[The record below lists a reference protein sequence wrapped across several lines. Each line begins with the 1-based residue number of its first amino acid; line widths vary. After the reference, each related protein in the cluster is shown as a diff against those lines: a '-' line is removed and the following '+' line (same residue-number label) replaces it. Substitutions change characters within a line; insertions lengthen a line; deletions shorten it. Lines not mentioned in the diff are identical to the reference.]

1 MKPIQSIKIKHTTYY
16 KRPYGRDWYYVDP
29 WGTEHGVVPYMV
41 DAIELLLDLS
51 YGEEL

>member
-1 MKPIQSIKIKHTTYY
+1 MTSTESITIKNTTYY
-16 KRPYGRDWYYVDP
+16 KRPYGRDWYYVDS
-29 WGTEHGVVPYMV
+29 WGTEHGVAPYMV